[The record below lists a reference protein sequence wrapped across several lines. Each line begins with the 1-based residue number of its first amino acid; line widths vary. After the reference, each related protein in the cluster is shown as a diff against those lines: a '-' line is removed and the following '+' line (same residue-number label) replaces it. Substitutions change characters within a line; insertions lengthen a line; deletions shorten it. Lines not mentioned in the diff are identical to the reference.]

1 MLNVAVRHDAP
12 WEPPTF
18 ADTVFE
24 VGDQACLEIGID
36 ATSVASLGFEANLP
50 DDGEQSRRHVATDAS
65 GSVDEMDA
73 CFEVGLQPEAS
84 AMIVFSVRNSR
95 VTVMAEWLQT
105 EHIPTGFKEE
115 TTEEPRR
122 QIPTKS
128 GNIGFVPG
136 ESMSCVRIVPKV
148 SDHSLKRMHDG
159 ASPV

>member
-1 MLNVAVRHDAP
+1 MSSAQTEASAAHATENGKLYSTRFLAAAQTKNDGVVAWRLPTPDRYSKSRLKR
-12 WEPPTF
+12 EP
-18 ADTVFE
+18 
-24 VGDQACLEIGID
+24 
-36 ATSVASLGFEANLP
+36 TSKTNRDS
-50 DDGEQSRRHVATDAS
+50 S
-65 GSVDEMDA
+65 
-73 CFEVGLQPEAS
+73 VGLQPEAS

-105 EHIPTGFKEE
+105 EHIPTGFEEE

-159 ASPV
+159 ASHV

>member
-1 MLNVAVRHDAP
+1 MSSARADDTASHATENGKLYSTRFLTVAERFSVAVAQTKNDGVVEGKLPTPDRYSNSRLKR
-12 WEPPTF
+12 EP
-18 ADTVFE
+18 
-24 VGDQACLEIGID
+24 
-36 ATSVASLGFEANLP
+36 TSKTNRDS
-50 DDGEQSRRHVATDAS
+50 S
-65 GSVDEMDA
+65 
-73 CFEVGLQPEAS
+73 VGLQPEAS

-128 GNIGFVPG
+128 GNIGFAPG
-136 ESMSCVRIVPKV
+136 ERMSCVRIVPKV

-159 ASPV
+159 ASHV